1 MKKKTNLVLV
11 LCLCVVLIASLVG
24 CGSNSSASKTDGQE
38 VYEISI
44 THLAS
49 ESDPINQGW
58 LLLKDTLEKKSDG
71 RFKVTIYPNKQISN
85 SDNENAEKVQQG
97 ICQIT
102 SVPTSSLASL
112 GSIKEYQIFDYPY
125 LFESNE
131 DLYTVLDSDLA
142 KSWSDKLNAATG
154 VKAFGGYNLGWC
166 KIASNKKAINS
177 PADLKGQK
185 IRTMSSDL
193 QMAIINSL
201 GANAT
206 VVNYGELFTACQ
218 QGTVDGMMTS
228 TGLYLSDRFYE
239 VQKYLACTNA
249 IGLLHVP
256 IVNTAWYDSLPEDL
270 RAIFDE
276 SMSIYLDG
284 VRQYEEEYEIT
295 ALDKLRENGMQV
307 REYTDE
313 ELQAFKDATESVY
326 TTKANVAGQ
335 ETIDAVKKILGKK

>member
-11 LCLCVVLIASLVG
+11 LCLCVALIAGLAG
-24 CGSNSSASKTDGQE
+24 CGSGGSKADGQE

-49 ESDPINQGW
+49 ESDPIHQGW
-58 LLLKDTLEKKSDG
+58 LLLKDTLEEKSDG

-97 ICQIT
+97 ICQVS

-131 DLYTVLDSDLA
+131 ELYTVLDSDLA
-142 KSWSDKLNAATG
+142 KTWSAKLNDATG
-154 VKAFGGYNLGWC
+154 VTAFGGYNLGWC
-166 KIASNKKAINS
+166 KIGSNKKVINS

-228 TGLYLSDRFYE
+228 TGLFLSDRFYE
-239 VQKYLACTNA
+239 VQKYLACTDA
-249 IGLLHVP
+249 LGLLHVP
-256 IVNTAWYDSLPEDL
+256 IVNTAWYESLPEDL
-270 RAIFDE
+270 KAVFDE
-276 SMSIYLDG
+276 SMGIYLDG
-284 VRQYEEEYEIT
+284 VRQYEEDYEAA
-295 ALDKLRENGMQV
+295 ALDKLKENGMQV
-307 REYTDE
+307 REYTAE
-313 ELQAFKDATESVY
+313 EIQSFKDATASVY
-326 TTKANVAGQ
+326 TAKANVAGQ
-335 ETIDAVKKILGKK
+335 DTIDAVKEILGKK